1 VIPTLRRIL
10 VPLSVV
16 AIASV
21 SVSTPAIAQKQVAV
35 AAADSWLVPDKLKHF
50 FIAAFVESVAFAGL
64 EAAGAERNSSLPVAV
79 SAVVVVS
86 IGREVHDRRTKG
98 LFSVKDLTFDALGAA
113 AAFFLLRHT
122 QR

>member
-35 AAADSWLVPDKLKHF
+35 AAADPWLGPDKLKHF

-64 EAAGAERNSSLPVAV
+64 EAVGADRNASLPAALTAVAV
-79 SAVVVVS
+79 VS
-86 IGREVHDRRTKG
+86 VGREVHDGRTKG
-98 LFSVKDLTFDALGAA
+98 LFSIKDLTFDALGAA